1 VTDTDRPGPAGAP
14 GGQRSEPVGGT
25 AARRA
30 RQQAQQA
37 EQGRAAGSNGVAGS
51 VRTAPRP
58 DTMPP
63 SSRRQLDPDALA
75 ALEEERDFLLRSLRD
90 LEREHDVGDVD
101 DHDYEVLKDDYTARA
116 AAVLRSVES
125 RRSAL
130 VSRRSAPD
138 RRRRTLVA
146 ALVVGFA
153 VVLGIGVAQASGR
166 RGSGDEITGDVRQ
179 TARDK
184 VLDARAAMGDGRYR
198 DAIGLFDEVIALAP
212 SNVEAHSDKGWLLV
226 LTARQS
232 ALGGDRDLLLNRAQA
247 ELDMAVELDPHAAD
261 ARIFRA
267 SLFSDIGLPQ
277 PGISDLDALSRDDVP
292 PELQARV
299 DALRTRLQQQTPGV
313 PAH

>member
-1 VTDTDRPGPAGAP
+1 VTDTGRPAGGGES

-30 RQQAQQA
+30 RQQA
-37 EQGRAAGSNGVAGS
+37 EQGRAAGGNGAAGS

-58 DTMPP
+58 ADMP
-63 SSRRQLDPDALA
+63 SARRQLDPDALA

-90 LEREHDVGDVD
+90 LEREHDAGDVD
-101 DHDYEVLKDDYTARA
+101 DHDHEVLKDDYTARA
-116 AAVLRSVES
+116 AAVLRSIET

-130 VSRRSAPD
+130 VSRRPAPD

-198 DAIGLFDEVIALAP
+198 DAIGLFDEVIALSP
-212 SNVEAHSDKGWLLV
+212 SNVEAHAYKGWLLV

-277 PGISDLDALSRDDVP
+277 PGISDLDALSPGDVP

>member
-1 VTDTDRPGPAGAP
+1 VTETDRPARAGAA
-14 GGQRSEPVGGT
+14 GGQPNAPVAGT

-30 RQQAQQA
+30 RQQA
-37 EQGRAAGSNGVAGS
+37 EQGRAAGGNGAAGS

-63 SSRRQLDPDALA
+63 SGRRELDPDALA

-90 LEREHDVGDVD
+90 LEREHDAGDVD

-116 AAVLRSVES
+116 AAVLRSIET

-130 VSRRSAPD
+130 ATRRPAPD

-153 VVLGIGVAQASGR
+153 VILGIGVAQASGR

-198 DAIGLFDEVIALAP
+198 DAIGLFDEVIALSP
-212 SNVEAHSDKGWLLV
+212 SNVEAHSYKGWLLV

-277 PGISDLDALSRDDVP
+277 PGISDLDALAPGDVP

-299 DALRTRLQQQTPGV
+299 DSLRTRLQQQTPGV